1 VERLMSQVSI
11 IGAYNTKFGAF
22 VEKNKE
28 TGEVTDTKSLYA
40 LLNEAVQGA
49 IEDAQ
54 VDPAE
59 IDGVWVS
66 SFTPGLFTEQDHLGP
81 LPIEAFPE
89 ALRFKASQRVEGACA
104 SGSLGVYNAVYGI
117 ESKRYKKALVVGV
130 EKMNLLKTKGVT
142 HALATASYW
151 PTEGAKGMTFPGLFA
166 EYAKGYKEH
175 YGLSDSELREFLA
188 HITALMYTN
197 GLENSS
203 AHFTK
208 GSPPDRYGLT
218 TAQAVLDLPDDKN
231 PVIADPLRLH
241 DCSLITDGAAAL
253 VLSHND
259 ALGGTT
265 ARAVEIAGIGHASE
279 RLPIAQRQNMHELIA
294 AKRAVNQAYTEAGI
308 QVGDLDLAE
317 VHDCFTINQIL
328 STEALGLSAD
338 GTAGH
343 DYRDGRF
350 SREDTCPVNLSGG
363 LKAKGH
369 PVGAT
374 GVSMHALV
382 YKQLVGEP
390 IGAAPSNGSPEIGVT
405 LNVGG
410 SAATNAVTVLRRKS

>member
-1 VERLMSQVSI
+1 MSQVSI
-11 IGAYNTKFGAF
+11 VGAYNSKFGAF
-22 VEKNKE
+22 VEKNRE
-28 TGEVTDTKSLYA
+28 TGEVTDTKSLYE
-40 LLNEAVQGA
+40 LLNEAVKGA

-54 VDPAE
+54 IDPAE

-104 SGSLGVYNAVYGI
+104 SGSLSVYNAVYGI

-151 PTEGAKGMTFPGLFA
+151 PTEGAQGMTFPGLFA

-175 YGLSDSELREFLA
+175 YGLTDSELREFLA
-188 HITALMYTN
+188 HISALMYTN
-197 GLENSS
+197 GLENTS

-218 TAQAVLDLPDDKN
+218 TAQAILDLPDDKN
-231 PVIADPLRLH
+231 PLIADPLRLH

-259 ALGGTT
+259 ALGGDTE
-265 ARAVEIAGIGHASE
+265 RAVEIAGIGHASE
-279 RLPIAQRQNMHELIA
+279 RLPIAHRENMYELIA
-294 AKRAVNQAYTEAGI
+294 AKRAVNQAYKEAG
-308 QVGDLDLAE
+308 VGVNDLDLAE

-338 GTAGH
+338 GKAGYE
-343 DYRDGRF
+343 YRDGRF
-350 SREDTCPVNLSGG
+350 TREDSCPVNLSGG

-374 GVSMHALV
+374 GVSMHALL

-390 IGAAPSNGSPEIGVT
+390 IGAAPSGKPPEIGVT

-410 SAATNAVTVLRRKS
+410 SAATNAVTVLRRKK